1 MRRGKDPGMQKLYTL
16 DFKLADAAM
25 CLITLDIAY
34 DQASREMTYY
44 RHRHNA
50 FEVHFVTSGNCTIR
64 AGEENYSLKEEDLF
78 LLAPG
83 VYHSIK
89 NASDDFDRIC
99 LLFEIGPTTKDNM
112 DQETRELVSAIQ
124 SAKIAQFHQAGM
136 AHTLQKIKETAMK
149 GDRQIGG
156 KAKLQTLMELF
167 LIDLAEHLD
176 TRETV
181 TASGISSLD
190 KQRGFLIDEFFHG
203 NFHINDGDRLLA
215 DILCVSSRQ
224 LDRVLKKLYGKGFR
238 EKLLEVRLEIAKDF
252 LYTGDKSIVEISELM
267 GYGSPANFGTFI
279 KNMTGKTP
287 SAIRKEKNQ

>member
-1 MRRGKDPGMQKLYTL
+1 MQKLYTL
-16 DFKLADAAM
+16 DFHLADAAM

-34 DQASREMTYY
+34 DQASREMPYY

-50 FEVHFVTSGNCTIR
+50 FEIHFITSGSCTIR
-64 AGEENYSLKEEDLF
+64 AGEESCTLTEQDLF

-89 NASDDFDRIC
+89 NTSDDFDRIC
-99 LLFEIGPTTKDNM
+99 LLFETVSLQKDSM
-112 DQETRELVSAIQ
+112 DQESLELVRAIQ
-124 SAKIAQFHQAGM
+124 SVKTLKFRQENM
-136 AHTLQKIKETAMK
+136 AHTLRTIKETAMK

-167 LIDLAEHLD
+167 LIDLAEHMD
-176 TRETV
+176 TRETL
-181 TASGISSLD
+181 SDSRISSLD

-203 NFHINDGDRLLA
+203 NFHISDGDRKLA

-224 LDRVLKKLYGKGFR
+224 LDRVLKRLYGKGFR
-238 EKLLEVRLEIAKDF
+238 EKLLEVRLEVAKD
-252 LYTGDKSIVEISELM
+252 LLCTTDKSIMEISELT

-279 KNMTGKTP
+279 KKMTGRTP
-287 SAIRKEKNQ
+287 AAIRKIKDNQAVRTE